1 MTFDIQHHIK
11 HFYLHLGC
19 ITYMWMT
26 SYIPT
31 VGSGTTLGYRCSDA
45 DAALF
50 WASAPAAW

>member
-1 MTFDIQHHIK
+1 MTSDMQHHIK
-11 HFYLHLGC
+11 HFYLHIGC

-31 VGSGTTLGYRCSDA
+31 VGSGATLGYRCSDA

-50 WASAPAAW
+50 WASAPAA